1 MNATLARAKREAPGY
16 AKKKKYNRVMLN
28 GHDNENGK
36 KRSI

>member
-1 MNATLARAKREAPGY
+1 MNATLATAKREAPGY
-16 AKKKKYNRVMLN
+16 AKKKYNRVMLN